1 MKNPCD
7 NCLVKVCCTQFC
19 KDKENYREELNRIL
33 DGLQPHIFSV
43 NNHQR
48 KNLSKNIAIN
58 WVKTLELQRINHREI
73 NRILNRIYLNH
84 AESMSY
90 VSVSY

>member
-7 NCLVKVCCTQFC
+7 GCIVKSCCTQFC

-33 DGLQPHIFSV
+33 DGLTSHFFSV

-48 KNLSKNIAIN
+48 KNLSRNIAIH
-58 WVKTLELQRINHREI
+58 WSKTIKLQRINNREI
-73 NRILNRIYLNH
+73 NRILNRIY
-84 AESMSY
+84 
-90 VSVSY
+90 